1 MKKVSNDVSL
11 SNDVQ
16 IIQCK
21 ILLWNIL
28 QCPTDNYKTF
38 FEQYNSNRKILPI
51 LLYIHRFGPR
61 FPAMSEAYDQKLRR
75 LGLDVADQM
84 GMQIREGVYVMQ
96 SGPCYESVTE
106 CRLLS
111 LLGADVTGE
120 ETINIL
126 GEYNKFGYKENQL

>member
-1 MKKVSNDVSL
+1 MQS
-11 SNDVQ
+11 Q
-16 IIQCK
+16 
-21 ILLWNIL
+21 NI
-28 QCPTDNYKTF
+28 F
-38 FEQYNSNRKILPI
+38 LPSVD
-51 LLYIHRFGPR
+51 RFGPR

-120 ETINIL
+120 N
-126 GEYNKFGYKENQL
+126 NKYTGWI

>member
-1 MKKVSNDVSL
+1 
-11 SNDVQ
+11 
-16 IIQCK
+16 
-21 ILLWNIL
+21 
-28 QCPTDNYKTF
+28 
-38 FEQYNSNRKILPI
+38 
-51 LLYIHRFGPR
+51 
-61 FPAMSEAYDQKLRR
+61 MSEAYDQKLRR

-120 ETINIL
+120 EIIIRWVNTTSSGTWNIHFRVKQMVSRKLQTFDINVKIFAYN
-126 GEYNKFGYKENQL
+126 EYHL